1 MQASL
6 HAARRHAI
14 LCVLGSSF
22 SFTLAA
28 ALVKAAAPYVPSM
41 EVVAFRSI
49 AAALVMLP
57 LLRRVGGWGALRTK
71 RPWGHALRLC
81 FGFIGMITSFYGIAH
96 LPLATNTALGFA
108 MPLFLT
114 ALSVPL
120 LGEHVGWR
128 RWSAVLI
135 GLAGVLV
142 MIRPWRGA
150 DPALPLFPVAVVV
163 LGVLAWA
170 LAMISIRKLGASG
183 ESNVAIVLWF
193 AIGSS
198 VVASVLVV
206 PVWVTPAPLQWLELI
221 GVGVISA
228 LAQLLMTEAYRT
240 GETTL
245 VAPFEYGAILYTT
258 LLGMLIW
265 GDYPDRWTLAGIAI
279 IVAAGLYIWRREATM
294 RQPK

>member
-108 MPLFLT
+108 KVGNRKAYYNGRD
-114 ALSVPL
+114 AL
-120 LGEHVGWR
+120 
-128 RWSAVLI
+128 VL
-135 GLAGVLV
+135 
-142 MIRPWRGA
+142 R
-150 DPALPLFPVAVVV
+150 LPLADD
-163 LGVLAWA
+163 
-170 LAMISIRKLGASG
+170 
-183 ESNVAIVLWF
+183 F
-193 AIGSS
+193 A
-198 VVASVLVV
+198 
-206 PVWVTPAPLQWLELI
+206 
-221 GVGVISA
+221 
-228 LAQLLMTEAYRT
+228 
-240 GETTL
+240 
-245 VAPFEYGAILYTT
+245 
-258 LLGMLIW
+258 
-265 GDYPDRWTLAGIAI
+265 
-279 IVAAGLYIWRREATM
+279 
-294 RQPK
+294 